1 MMKVTEIMS
10 YKMIGG
16 RVDPVQAGSRS
27 FANRPVLV
35 FWETT
40 RACPLYCIHCRA
52 SAINRPL
59 PGELTTEEGF
69 RLIDEVTSFGKPYP
83 TIIFTGGDPLKRDD
97 LFELLSYASRLGVGF
112 AVSPAVSE
120 LLTKDALKRMRD
132 FGSSSVSISLD
143 GATAQL
149 HDAIR
154 RKDGTYDRTVETVRE
169 AVDLGLNVQV
179 NTVIMEKNFLDLP
192 RIFHLIK
199 GLGVKTWE
207 LFFLV
212 KVGRGTEVEELVP
225 EEYESACN
233 FLYDASCYG
242 LTVRCVEAPF
252 IRRVARQ
259 RLQSDTY
266 WNDEKYLKLKS
277 ELLRL
282 EGRPTT
288 PSTLRP
294 RGTLDGD
301 GVVFMAYDGTIH
313 PRGLLPVG
321 VGNVRS
327 DSLVRVYRDD
337 NLLRKIRVRE
347 IGGPCGVCEFKD
359 MCGGSRARAY
369 SYSGDPLASDPACIH
384 ATART

>member
-1 MMKVTEIMS
+1 MS
-10 YKMIGG
+10 HKTSDG
-16 RVDPVQAGSRS
+16 RFDAAEAGSRS

-52 SAINRPL
+52 SAVSQPL
-59 PGELTTEEGF
+59 LGELTTEEGF
-69 RLIDEVTSFGKPYP
+69 RLIDDVTSFGRPYP

-97 LFELLSYASRLGVGF
+97 LFELMLYASRLGVGF

-120 LLTKDALKRMRD
+120 LLTKDALKRMRN
-132 FGSSSVSISLD
+132 FGASSVSISLD
-143 GATAQL
+143 GATAES

-154 RKDGTYDRTVETVRE
+154 RKDGTYDRTIDAVKE
-169 AVDLGLNVQV
+169 AVELGLNVQV
-179 NTVIMEKNFLDLP
+179 NTVIMRKNFFDLP

-199 GLGVKTWE
+199 SLGVKTWE

-233 FLYDASCYG
+233 LLYDASCYG

-252 IRRVARQ
+252 IRRVAGQ

-266 WNDEKYLKLKS
+266 WNDDAYLELKS

-282 EGRPTT
+282 EGGPTT

-301 GVVFMAYDGTIH
+301 GVIFVAYDGTIY
-313 PRGLLPVG
+313 PGGLLPVG
-321 VGNVRS
+321 MGNVRS
-327 DSLVRVYRDD
+327 DSLVRIYGDD
-337 NLLRKIRVRE
+337 NLLRRIRARE
-347 IGGPCGVCEFKD
+347 IDGPCGVCEFKD
-359 MCGGSRARAY
+359 ICGGSRARAY
-369 SYSGDPLASDPACIH
+369 SYSGDPLSSDPACIYV
-384 ATART
+384 TART